1 MAIIFENTTFGIPIN
16 KDVSAALVAQKKVVS
31 LSEPIDNKVTDFSA
45 FVAKLKAAP
54 PDAIVA
60 VLRDHQLLPLFK
72 QLSAAQLSHVP
83 VIVTSVAKTAA
94 LAGGPADMNAVYL
107 TSSSLD
113 PSEFGAGTAFLNKFR
128 AAYKSEPVW
137 AAHYA
142 YDAIYALGHALRQAA
157 STDATKLREQLRTMD
172 PSVPVTSDMRFTPG
186 GEQRYGA
193 VAVYQRRNG
202 QWQPL
207 MRSDKW

>member
-1 MAIIFENTTFGIPIN
+1 
-16 KDVSAALVAQKKVVS
+16 VSTALAAAKKTVS
-31 LSEPIDNKVTDFSA
+31 LSEPVDNKLADFSA
-45 FVAKLKAAP
+45 FVAKVKAAP

-60 VLRDHQLLPLFK
+60 VLRDNQLLPLFK
-72 QLSAAQLSHVP
+72 QLSAAQLSQIP
-83 VIVTSVAKTAA
+83 VIVTSAAKTSTLAA
-94 LAGGPADMNAVYL
+94 GPADMNTVYL

-113 PSEFGAGTAFLNKFR
+113 PSEFGGGTAFLNKFR
-128 AAYKSEPVW
+128 AAYNAEPVW

-142 YDAIYALGHALRQAA
+142 YDGVYALSHALRLAE
-157 STDATKLREQLRTMD
+157 SIDANKLREQMRTMD
-172 PSVPVTSDMRFTPG
+172 PSVPVTVSMRFTPG

-193 VAVYQRRNG
+193 IAVYQRRNG